1 MEESEQAGG
10 DVRKVIRVGGQIP
23 SSPAATM
30 DHCITMACTLR
41 EMGAMGSLSRGVA
54 SALHLIDL
62 SGYCVKIR
70 PWGSKGRGREIN

>member
-30 DHCITMACTLR
+30 DHCINNGLYSEGDGSYGKFKQRCGICFTFNRSLR
-41 EMGAMGSLSRGVA
+41 L
-54 SALHLIDL
+54 L
-62 SGYCVKIR
+62 CQ
-70 PWGSKGRGREIN
+70 N